1 MESDLRRF
9 FAWKRNPQTTR
20 MRRASPAGQF
30 SKGVNVA
37 RDDNVKVEGTV
48 VKVHSGG
55 MYQVETDD
63 GRSIRTKLSGRMSRF
78 RIKVL
83 LGDRVTVALSPY
95 DLTHGLIVYR
105 GK

>member
-1 MESDLRRF
+1 VGK
-9 FAWKRNPQTTR
+9 A
-20 MRRASPAGQF
+20 AA
-30 SKGVNVA
+30 VA

-63 GRSIRTKLSGRMSRF
+63 GRSILTKLSGRMSRF

-95 DLTHGLIVYR
+95 DLSHGLIVYR

>member
-1 MESDLRRF
+1 VLADLWLRVASAVTES
-9 FAWKRNPQTTR
+9 AWILGRIRNWRKISQVSR
-20 MRRASPAGQF
+20 E
-30 SKGVNVA
+30 
-37 RDDNVKVEGTV
+37 DNVKIEGTV

-63 GRSIRTKLSGRMSRF
+63 GRSIRTKLSGRMSRY

>member
-1 MESDLRRF
+1 LKEEI
-9 FAWKRNPQTTR
+9 
-20 MRRASPAGQF
+20 
-30 SKGVNVA
+30 NVS

-63 GRSIRTKLSGRMSRF
+63 GRTIRTKLSGRMSRF

-95 DLTHGLIVYR
+95 DLSHGLIVYR

>member
-1 MESDLRRF
+1 
-9 FAWKRNPQTTR
+9 
-20 MRRASPAGQF
+20 
-30 SKGVNVA
+30 
-37 RDDNVKVEGTV
+37 
-48 VKVHSGG
+48 

-63 GRSIRTKLSGRMSRF
+63 GRSIRTKLSGRMSRY

-95 DLTHGLIVYR
+95 DLSHGLIVYR

>member
-1 MESDLRRF
+1 M
-9 FAWKRNPQTTR
+9 
-20 MRRASPAGQF
+20 
-30 SKGVNVA
+30 A

-63 GRSIRTKLSGRMSRF
+63 GRSILTKLSGRMSRY

>member
-1 MESDLRRF
+1 VGK
-9 FAWKRNPQTTR
+9 ATT
-20 MRRASPAGQF
+20 
-30 SKGVNVA
+30 VA

-63 GRSIRTKLSGRMSRF
+63 GRSILTKLSGRMTRF

-95 DLTHGLIVYR
+95 DLSHGLIVYR

>member
-1 MESDLRRF
+1 MSCGSRSKTLIGV
-9 FAWKRNPQTTR
+9 Q
-20 MRRASPAGQF
+20 RRADAPFRERNTMS
-30 SKGVNVA
+30 